1 MQAGLSLSG
10 SAGVPLHE
18 TLTLPSH
25 SLAAIAVAPAPF
37 APRDHDAARLAM
49 LRSFLLNDC
58 SAGTSQ
64 GLATGPKA
72 FVNCR
77 KQVYVFDDP
86 RLKFTCLLPYLQPY

>member
-37 APRDHDAARLAM
+37 APPRDHDAARPAM
-49 LRSFLLNDC
+49 FRTVS
-58 SAGTSQ
+58 
-64 GLATGPKA
+64 
-72 FVNCR
+72 
-77 KQVYVFDDP
+77 
-86 RLKFTCLLPYLQPY
+86 

>member
-37 APRDHDAARLAM
+37 APPATMMRLVWQCFEPY
-49 LRSFLLNDC
+49 RSLF
-58 SAGTSQ
+58 T
-64 GLATGPKA
+64 
-72 FVNCR
+72 F
-77 KQVYVFDDP
+77 VYVWLYVPF
-86 RLKFTCLLPYLQPY
+86 Y

>member
-49 LRSFLLNDC
+49 FRTVS
-58 SAGTSQ
+58 
-64 GLATGPKA
+64 
-72 FVNCR
+72 
-77 KQVYVFDDP
+77 
-86 RLKFTCLLPYLQPY
+86 